1 MYYASCAKVFK
12 VSLCFI
18 SPRLLTTLTEFLK
31 CILLTVY
38 YILLFCVFMAVFFI
52 WELDVVP
59 DTEFGDHNRK
69 LSLQK
74 LPRITKKIIKCVS
87 RAILF

>member
-18 SPRLLTTLTEFLK
+18 SPRLLTTLTKVLK

-38 YILLFCVFMAVFFI
+38 YILLFSVFMAVFFTC
-52 WELDVVP
+52 ELDVVP
-59 DTEFGDHNRK
+59 DTEFGDYNRN
-69 LSLQK
+69 
-74 LPRITKKIIKCVS
+74 
-87 RAILF
+87 

>member
-1 MYYASCAKVFK
+1 MQGFLVFYQPS
-12 VSLCFI
+12 V
-18 SPRLLTTLTEFLK
+18 THNTEVLK

-52 WELDVVP
+52 CELDVVS

-69 LSLQK
+69 LSPQK
-74 LPRITKKIIKCVS
+74 LPRITNK
-87 RAILF
+87 L

>member
-18 SPRLLTTLTEFLK
+18 SPRLPTTLTEVLK

-38 YILLFCVFMAVFFI
+38 YILLFCVFMVVFFI
-52 WELDVVP
+52 CELDVVS

-87 RAILF
+87 RIILF

>member
-1 MYYASCAKVFK
+1 MYYASCANVFK
-12 VSLCFI
+12 VSLSFI
-18 SPRLLTTLTEFLK
+18 SPRLLTTLTEVLK

-52 WELDVVP
+52 CELDVAP
-59 DTEFGDHNRK
+59 DPEFEDHNRK

-74 LPRITKKIIKCVS
+74 LPRITKK
-87 RAILF
+87 L

>member
-18 SPRLLTTLTEFLK
+18 SPRLPTTLTEVLK

-38 YILLFCVFMAVFFI
+38 FILLFCVFMAVFFI
-52 WELDVVP
+52 CELDVVS
-59 DTEFGDHNRK
+59 DTEFGDHNRR

-87 RAILF
+87 RTILF